1 MRVHMLKE
9 QSVILDK
16 INSKNYPAGW
26 QGEVDDT
33 TARGWIKAGAAEEI
47 GADTSKPVEFTNE
60 ERAVLKGAAQ
70 QALAQAIARQASS
83 ETIDPATGEVTVT
96 PVDDGGEAE
105 QTPAEVLASMTF
117 AEVKALAKQYG
128 VKIVGVKRPA
138 IEKAILDKLAAEQGA
153 EPA

>member
-1 MRVHMLKE
+1 MRVHMLKD

-26 QGEVDDT
+26 KGEVDDT
-33 TARGWIKAGAAEEI
+33 IAAGWIRTGAAEAI
-47 GADTSKPVEFTNE
+47 GGDATKPVEFTNE

-70 QALAQAIARQASS
+70 QALAQSLARQASS

-117 AEVKALAKQYG
+117 AEVNELAKQHN
-128 VKIVGVKRPA
+128 VKVVGVKRA
-138 IEKAILDKLAAEQGA
+138 VIEKGILDALAAEQSA